1 MVIKMILDDEIIFC
15 EYNAARKLHPSD
27 RGFPFSPGEDNSPY
41 LTICDLLA
49 EMLFC
54 GSCTGIDRTGTLS
67 NRFKYHILAP
77 IPEIPPAFTK
87 SFNDICFERAQEIVD
102 LGQPISVM
110 WSGGIDSTT
119 ALTILMQIALP
130 EQITV
135 LFEPRSLLE
144 YPWFFE
150 NHIKGKLKYK
160 ILDQHIHRYEQNPNE
175 IIVTGNPGDLLFSC
189 RIVINN
195 FKFKDMPW
203 IDIFDQPSLFFMRDE
218 NRIRSNFE
226 KQSVRNHIRNNVQ
239 SFLDK
244 SPFEIKTA
252 FDFYW
257 WVNFTIKWQ
266 ALNMR
271 ILQLNSTITA
281 EKLASVYNFYDS
293 KDFQIWS
300 MVNHDLK
307 IKDTKE
313 SYKYVMKDVIY
324 NFTGDADYR
333 DYKLKESSG
342 PTYKSNDIEVNTPEK
357 LREKIES
364 GKVPSMVDASF
375 NNFTYRELLDN
386 RADFEKIMNPIPE
399 ALLNQEVSCDENW
412 INLNAMSVD

>member
-1 MVIKMILDDEIIFC
+1 MILDDKIIFC
-15 EYNAARKLHPSD
+15 DQNAALRFHPSD
-27 RGFPFSPGEDNSPY
+27 RNFPFRGDEKSCY
-41 LTICDLLA
+41 LTICDLLSD
-49 EMLFC
+49 MLFC
-54 GSCTGIDRTGTLS
+54 GSCTAVDRTETFH
-67 NRFKYHILAP
+67 NRFKYHILSP
-77 IPEIPPAFTK
+77 IPEIPPTFTK

-110 WSGGIDSTT
+110 WSGGIDST
-119 ALTILMQIALP
+119 AVLTTLMQVALP

-135 LFEPRSLLE
+135 LFEPRSLKE

-160 ILDQHIHRYEQNPNE
+160 ILDQHIHRYEQSPNE
-175 IIVTGNPGDLLFSC
+175 ILVTGNPGDLLFSC
-189 RIVINN
+189 SVVINN
-195 FKFKDMPW
+195 FKVKNMPW
-203 IDIFDQPSLFFMRDE
+203 VNIFDQLSLFYKRD
-218 NRIRSNFE
+218 NKNQVRGNYK
-226 KQSVRNHIRNNVQ
+226 KQSVRYHIRDNIQ

-244 SPFEIKTA
+244 APFEIKTA

-257 WVNFTIKWQ
+257 WVNFTLKWQ
-266 ALNMR
+266 TLNMR
-271 ILQLNSTITA
+271 ITSLNSNITA

-293 KDFQIWS
+293 TDFQIWS

-333 DYKLKESSG
+333 DHKLKESSG
-342 PTYKSNDIEVNTPEK
+342 PTRFSDDIEVNTPEK
-357 LREKIES
+357 LKEKKET

-375 NNFTYRELLDN
+375 NNFTYGELMDN
-386 RADFEKIMNPIPE
+386 RGDFEKIMNPIPD
-399 ALLNQEVSCDENW
+399 ALLNQVVSCDENW
-412 INLNAMSVD
+412 INLDAMT

>member
-1 MVIKMILDDEIIFC
+1 MIVDDEIIFC
-15 EYNAARKLHPSD
+15 DINMARKLHPSD
-27 RGFPFSPGEDNSPY
+27 RGFPFRPDEVESPY
-41 LTICDLLA
+41 LTLCDLLA
-49 EMLFC
+49 EMIYC
-54 GSCTGIDRTGTLS
+54 GRCTGVDRTGTLS
-67 NRFKYHILAP
+67 NRFKYRVLSP
-77 IPEIPPAFTK
+77 IPEIPSTFTK

-119 ALTILMQIALP
+119 ALTTLMQTALP

-135 LFEPRSLLE
+135 LFEPRSLKE

-175 IIVTGNPGDLLFSC
+175 ILVTGNPGDLLFSC
-189 RIVINN
+189 SIVINN

-203 IDIFDQPSLFFMRDE
+203 VDIFDQLSLFYRKNNNEIMFQL
-218 NRIRSNFE
+218 E
-226 KQSVRNHIRNNVQ
+226 KQSVRYHMRDNIQ

-244 SPFEIKTA
+244 APFEIKTA

-271 ILQLNSTITA
+271 ITSLNSTITA
-281 EKLASVYNFYDS
+281 EKLAFVYNFYDS
-293 KDFQIWS
+293 TDFQIWS

-307 IKDTKE
+307 IKNTKE
-313 SYKYVMKDVIY
+313 TYKYVMKDVIY

-333 DYKLKESSG
+333 DHKLKVSSG
-342 PTYKSNDIEVNTPEK
+342 PTGFSNDIEVNRPEK

-364 GKVPSMVDASF
+364 GKVPCMVDAAF
-375 NNFTYRELLDN
+375 NNFNYRELLNN
-386 RADFEKIMNPIPE
+386 RVDFDKIMNPIPD
-399 ALLNQEVSCDENW
+399 ALLNQEVPCDENW
-412 INLNAMSVD
+412 INLEAMP